1 MNYIHIHQMPDNWT
15 EQVNQLGL
23 LGKNVLVIGYPGSGK
38 THLVSLIPKTDH
50 KFIRTDDYISFGFEQ
65 SLYECLK
72 DITDIQSTGRNT
84 FVEGVQGYRLLRKGL
99 QTGTYFPDVVI
110 EVKRDWAK
118 IEELYRTERG
128 IDKLKGAT
136 SMSKSCD
143 KILNEY
149 LSMPNE
155 NKPSK
160 WIVVQNN

>member
-38 THLVSLIPKTDH
+38 THLFNLIPKTDH

-136 SMSKSCD
+136 SMAKSFD

>member
-1 MNYIHIHQMPDNWT
+1 MNYIHIHSITNNWC

-23 LGKNVLVIGYPGSGK
+23 DGKNVLVIGYPGSGK
-38 THLVSLIPKTDH
+38 THLVNLIPKTDH

-72 DITDIQSTGRNT
+72 DITDIQSTGRST

-99 QTGTYFPDVVI
+99 QTETYFPDIVI
-110 EVKRDWAK
+110 EVKRNWNK

-128 IDKLKGAT
+128 VDKLKGAT
-136 SMSKSCD
+136 SMAKSCD

-155 NKPSK
+155 NKPLK
-160 WIVVQNN
+160 WIVVDNN